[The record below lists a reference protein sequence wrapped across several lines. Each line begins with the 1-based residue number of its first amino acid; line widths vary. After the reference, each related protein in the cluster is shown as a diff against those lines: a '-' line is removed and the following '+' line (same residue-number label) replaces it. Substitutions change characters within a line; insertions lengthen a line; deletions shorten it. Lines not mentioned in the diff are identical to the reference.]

1 MKPGGSATLRFVRAA
16 LIAIAVM
23 AAGLVAS
30 AKGQSTVRDGAG
42 RQIHPLAKVERVYAA
57 GPPAS
62 LLVFA
67 IAPDKLT
74 GWTRAMR
81 PNEAQFFPE
90 RYAQLPE
97 LGRLTGRGNTAN
109 VEVVLN
115 AKTDL
120 IVDVGSTSPTLA
132 SLASQ
137 VQEQTRIPY
146 GLFDGRIESTPATLR
161 ALGRLMGNEREAERL
176 AAWYENELAQVRQ
189 RLAKVSVHPL
199 VYYGRSA
206 SGLQTGGKGSINVEV
221 LEVLG
226 ARNAAAEARP
236 GLFTVSFEQVLLW
249 NPEVILTTDPNY
261 WKSAWT
267 DPRWRAVSAVE
278 TKRVYLSPH
287 LPFGWFDFPPGAN
300 RLLGLW
306 WAGKLLYPQAFDLDL
321 RAKLA
326 EFHRL
331 FYHRDPT
338 AAQLDA
344 LLGEPGVLPK

>member
-1 MKPGGSATLRFVRAA
+1 MRF
-16 LIAIAVM
+16 LIFSLLLLSGNVC
-23 AAGLVAS
+23 L
-30 AKGQSTVRDGAG
+30 GQSAVVDASG
-42 RQIHPLAKVERVYAA
+42 REIRPPAKVERVYAA

-62 LLVFA
+62 VLVFA
-67 IAPDKLT
+67 IAPDKLV

-81 PNEAQFFPE
+81 NNEVPFFPE
-90 RYAQLPE
+90 PYGNLPE

-115 AKTDL
+115 AKADL
-120 IVDVGSTSPTLA
+120 IVDAGSTGPTLA
-132 SLASQ
+132 SLATQ

-146 GLFDGRIESTPATLR
+146 ALFDGRIESTPATLR
-161 ALGRLMGNEREAERL
+161 ALGKLMGNEREAERL
-176 AAWYENELAQVRQ
+176 AAWYENELRQ
-189 RLAKVSVHPL
+189 AKERVAKAKDHPL

-236 GLFTVSFEQVLLW
+236 GLVTVSFEQVLLW
-249 NPEVILTTDPNY
+249 NPEVILTTDPNF
-261 WKSAWT
+261 WKSVWT
-267 DPRWRAVSAVE
+267 DPRWRAVKAVE
-278 TKRVYLSPH
+278 EKRVYLSPH

-300 RLLGLW
+300 RLLGVW
-306 WAGKLLYPQAFDLDL
+306 WAGKLLYPEAFRDVDL
-321 RAKLA
+321 RAKAA

-331 FYHRDPT
+331 FYHREPT